1 MTRVSSTRLFS
12 LAGLVSLA
20 ALACLPSCG
29 GSGGGSTGGVS
40 TGGDFVVLST
50 EPSDNGQLF
59 LNDPIRIDF
68 SNRVDLGSVDLTTF
82 TFQVF
87 DQIGTPVA
95 EPVAGQFMLGTSP
108 GDDVEGRRLMFV
120 PVLPTNNLYT
130 NGGFRPGRTYE
141 VQLVGGNVNNGTV
154 LRDVNGRPLA
164 LPRTFRFSTADGTT
178 PSALFRNTAPGG
190 PRRAAFEIT
199 PTPDTTGVVLN
210 KLGTAPVELRLR
222 FDQPLNPSSAN
233 VPTEVETDPLTRNSN
248 SRGRVF
254 LEYDDPEF
262 GDNWWIPADVE
273 LESNA
278 TDGSTLVMRPIGVLP
293 NNATIRVIVERT
305 LEDIS
310 GESNV
315 ANVAYERVFAT
326 FQTRR
331 AYEQQFDGLVD
342 DFLATSNVDLTAAF
356 SEPVGEVGP
365 GFLKA
370 GFDFEGTVTGAEFEP
385 TAPMTV
391 LNTDFTLVQPK
402 NGSPFNVSGGVFNF
416 RSVNIP
422 AGRTVQ
428 GQGTNPM
435 VWLVAEKFEVSGTL
449 SVRGGDGQR
458 VNTSG
463 NANVAKSGGA
473 GVCGGGD
480 GGAGSPSATERDLA
494 GETGN
499 GPLQAAGQGGRGGAL
514 SCTAGC
520 GRGAGGGGGSLA
532 TQGDP
537 GFKQQIQPAG
547 TIVIGTGN
555 PQPVNPFPIFQQQTG
570 VGGQGCE
577 GDTGRATRS
586 LEGAVPGPTVFVDAR
601 NDNNFWGVGVRYD
614 SNLRITGEMSVPIGG
629 GGGGGGGDLS
639 YNSDCGVDDPNF
651 ENDSS
656 GGGGGGGGGVL
667 IVKALEEIII
677 YEGGSI
683 TADGGSGGGGEPS
696 ASSTRGGGGGGG
708 AGGMV
713 ILMSAKGIE
722 IHADSGNGLDY
733 TYEDDDYNFAISA
746 DGGVCVTGS
755 QPPVVEGKYPAS
767 GTPITYNPDTNINS
781 WPEIYDSAPLG
792 GFGGMGI
799 VQLMV
804 PPGDNASDGTNTVLD
819 DNIRIFTG
827 GVEANGQAKMD
838 LLAWQGFPNAFGIGV
853 DDQGQP
859 VNPGGNDEGEI
870 RPAPIL
876 LPSPFAD
883 SSRLRSKWIDTG
895 ATARRALVADD
906 NLPRGIVQQAG
917 ALAGPSYEWA
927 GVEDAAGVALGY
939 AKFEVSQG
947 VARVV
952 YPEIIA
958 PVGILNRNANS
969 TYLGRP
975 AYRLTLASAAM
986 GQTDDRYVQYEAELL
1001 DAGDAVLGSYRIL
1014 SHTQNELVLSPE
1026 SGALEVAATQV
1037 RVIAK
1042 FFDIVTDGAS
1052 GLGPTYAGSQSN
1064 RVPIA
1069 NVRFGFAFHQN
1080 PQDPTAQR
1088 FPATEGTYVYDLTD
1102 PAVAE
1107 QIRALGANFVQWD
1120 LLFDT
1125 RFQSASTDSPPG
1137 LTPETPR
1144 PELHFLRLPFR
1155 F

>member
-1 MTRVSSTRLFS
+1 MSTTRLFS
-12 LAGLVSLA
+12 LAVLA
-20 ALACLPSCG
+20 ALASCG
-29 GSGGGSTGGVS
+29 GGGGSTGGVK

-68 SNRVDLGSVDLTTF
+68 SNRVNLDSVNLSTF

-87 DQIGTPVA
+87 DQIGQPVA
-95 EPVAGQFMLGTSP
+95 EPVAGRFELGTSP
-108 GDDVEGRRLMFV
+108 GDTEAGRRLRFV

-141 VQLVGGNVNNGTV
+141 VQLVGGNRNNGTV
-154 LRDVNGRPLA
+154 LRDVGGKALA
-164 LPRTFRFSTADGTT
+164 LPRTFRFKTADGTT

-190 PRRAAFEIT
+190 PRRTAFEVT

-210 KLGTAPVELRLR
+210 KLGAAPVELRLR
-222 FDQPLNPSSAN
+222 FDQPLNPSSTN
-233 VPTEVETDPLTRNSN
+233 VPTAIQTDPLTRNSN

-262 GDNWWIPADVE
+262 GDNVWIPADVE
-273 LESNA
+273 LETNA
-278 TDGSTLVMRPIGVLP
+278 SDGATLVMRPLGVLP
-293 NNATIRVIVERT
+293 NNATIRVVVERT

-315 ANVAYERVFAT
+315 ANVAYERIFAT
-326 FQTRR
+326 FKTRR

-342 DFLATSNVDLTAAF
+342 DFLATSNVDMTAAF

-370 GFDFEGTVTGAEFEP
+370 GFDFEGNVTGAEFEP

-435 VWLVAEKFEVSGTL
+435 VWLVSETFEVSGTL

-547 TIVIGTGN
+547 TVPIGTGN
-555 PQPVNPFPIFQQQTG
+555 PAPVNPFPVFQQQTG

-577 GDTGRATRS
+577 GDTGRPTRS

-614 SNLRITGEMSVPIGG
+614 TNLRITGELSVPIGG

-639 YNSDCGVDDPNF
+639 YNSDCGVTDPNF

-677 YEGGSI
+677 NEGGRI

-696 ASSTRGGGGGGG
+696 SSSTRGGGGGGG

-713 ILMSAKGIE
+713 ILMSAKGIV
-722 IHADSGNGLDY
+722 INASSGNGLNY
-733 TYEDDDYNFAISA
+733 SYEDNDYDFAISA
-746 DGGVCVTGS
+746 DGGVCVTGA
-755 QPPVVEGKYPAS
+755 QPPVVTGKYPAS
-767 GTPITYNPDTNINS
+767 GTAITYNPDIAINS
-781 WPEIYDSAPLG
+781 WVETYDDAPLG

-804 PPGDNASDGTNTVLD
+804 PPGDNSVDNTNTVLD
-819 DNIRIFTG
+819 DNIRVFTG
-827 GVEANGQAKMD
+827 GIEALGQSKID
-838 LLAWQGFPNAFGIGV
+838 LLRWQGFPNSFGIGV

-859 VNPGGNDEGEI
+859 VNPLNEDEGEI
-870 RPAPIL
+870 RPAPVL
-876 LPSPFAD
+876 LPSPFANT
-883 SSRLRSKWIDTG
+883 SRLRSKWIDTG
-895 ATARRALVADD
+895 ATARRALIADD
-906 NLPRGIVQQAG
+906 NLPRGIVEQAG
-917 ALAGPSYEWA
+917 AQAGPKYEWL
-927 GVEDAAGVALGY
+927 GVEDNASSVSLGY
-939 AKFEVSQG
+939 AKFEVVQG
-947 VARVV
+947 QARVV
-952 YPEIIA
+952 NPEVVA

-975 AYRLTLASAAM
+975 AYRVTLASAAM
-986 GQTDDRYVQYEAELL
+986 GQTDDRYVQYEAQLL
-1001 DAGDAVLGSYRIL
+1001 ASSNEVLGSYRIL
-1014 SHTQNELVLSPE
+1014 AHTQNELVLSPE

-1042 FFDIVTDGAS
+1042 FFSIVTNGS
-1052 GLGPTYAGSQSN
+1052 EGLGPTYAGSASN
-1064 RVPIA
+1064 RVPVSNI
-1069 NVRFGFAFHQN
+1069 RFGFAFHQN
-1080 PQDPTAQR
+1080 PADPSAQR
-1088 FPATEGTYVYDLTD
+1088 LPAQEGTFLYDLTD
-1102 PAVAE
+1102 PAVQE
-1107 QIRALGANFVQWD
+1107 QVRQLGASFVQWD
-1120 LLFDT
+1120 LTFDT
-1125 RFQSASTDSPPG
+1125 AFRAVAADSPPG
-1137 LTPETPR
+1137 LNPETPR